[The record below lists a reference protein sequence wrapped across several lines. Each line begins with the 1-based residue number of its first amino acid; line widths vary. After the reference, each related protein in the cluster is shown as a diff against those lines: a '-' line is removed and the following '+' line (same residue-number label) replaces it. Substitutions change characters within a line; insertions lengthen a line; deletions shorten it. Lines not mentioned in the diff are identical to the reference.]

1 MNKIKYPTVDLF
13 IYNLADVSDKTEYE
27 KYWEDLAADIQKHKL
42 AQIPKSTSNYLTFE
56 IPSRKIDGSYSRV
69 SVYDTY
75 CLNYSASFDEEIEL
89 SRLPSL
95 LSELK
100 NLALIPKVKNL
111 SPGQLSENGYQGQT
125 LMVSGWIVPDNSQI
139 AESEAIEIY
148 KALFPQGHQYQS
160 QGNFLGATVYEMW
173 RGKNEWEGIEKDS
186 HVIIIFYPNEQAFVD
201 AAKNYQTPW
210 RDLFHW
216 RHKIIWAYQQGK
228 QLKPELAKPIQH
240 QSDITV
246 LSTSLA
252 KQGLGTLKSELEAN
266 SEKLAKYIQD
276 INLLQIQQHTV
287 KINLENYKRH
297 CNKHFK
303 TADWLKEFSEVAE
316 KKYNVQLETDFL
328 SLNAGL
334 AMLENVTNTIRGMV
348 EIEQTQR
355 DRNLSNTV
363 AIAGVGLATSQVA
376 SSIILAQE
384 PPPPDI
390 PFFQTPAFWWSL
402 TTGVVASLIL
412 WSILRLYRL
421 IANRFRG

>member
-13 IYNLADVSDKTEYE
+13 IYNLTDVSDQNEYE
-27 KYWEDLAADIQKHKL
+27 KYWANLATDIEQKKL
-42 AQIPKSTSNYLTFE
+42 AQIKNSASTYLSFE
-56 IPSRKIDGSYSRV
+56 IPSRKIDGSYSRF

-75 CLNYSASFDEEIEL
+75 CLNYSASFDEEVDL
-89 SRLPSL
+89 SRLPSIL
-95 LSELK
+95 TELK
-100 NLALIPKVKNL
+100 SLAILPIVNNLP
-111 SPGQLSENGYQGQT
+111 PGQLSENGYQGQT
-125 LMVSGWIVPDNSQI
+125 LMVSGWTVPDNGQI
-139 AESEAIEIY
+139 AESEAIKIY
-148 KALFPQGHQYQS
+148 KALFPQGHQYQNE
-160 QGNFLGATVYEMW
+160 GEFLGATVYEMW

-186 HVIIIFYPNEQAFVD
+186 HVIIIFYPDEITFAE
-201 AAKNYQTPW
+201 AAKKYQIPW

-228 QLKPELAKPIQH
+228 QLKPELAKPIQN
-240 QSDITV
+240 QTDITV

-252 KQGLGTLKSELEAN
+252 KQGLGKLKSELEDN
-266 SEKLAKYIQD
+266 SEKLSKYIQD

-303 TADWLKEFSEVAE
+303 TEDWLKDFSEIVE
-316 KKYNVQLETDFL
+316 KKYNVQLETDYL
-328 SLNAGL
+328 SLNSGL

-355 DRNLSNTV
+355 DRNLTNTV

-376 SSIILAQE
+376 SSIILAQD
-384 PPPPDI
+384 PPSPDI
-390 PFFQTPAFWWSL
+390 PFFQTTTFWWSL
-402 TTGVVASLIL
+402 TTGVVASLVL

-421 IANRFRG
+421 IVNRFHG